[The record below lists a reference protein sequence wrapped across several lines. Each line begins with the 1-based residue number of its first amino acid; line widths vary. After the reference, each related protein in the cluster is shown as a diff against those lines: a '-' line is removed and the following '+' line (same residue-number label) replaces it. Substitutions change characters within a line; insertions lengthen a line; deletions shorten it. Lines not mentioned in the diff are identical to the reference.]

1 MITQLE
7 EEILNAYYEFVDA
20 LKEKNSNK
28 ADKIYEKIK
37 SLLKEEPHDSDL
49 FIPFIEMRN
58 DIIEY
63 GDNYEAIASAYNALV
78 YEFKKVKY
86 PDKYKDIDSNN

>member
-37 SLLKEEPHDSDL
+37 
-49 FIPFIEMRN
+49 
-58 DIIEY
+58 
-63 GDNYEAIASAYNALV
+63 
-78 YEFKKVKY
+78 
-86 PDKYKDIDSNN
+86 